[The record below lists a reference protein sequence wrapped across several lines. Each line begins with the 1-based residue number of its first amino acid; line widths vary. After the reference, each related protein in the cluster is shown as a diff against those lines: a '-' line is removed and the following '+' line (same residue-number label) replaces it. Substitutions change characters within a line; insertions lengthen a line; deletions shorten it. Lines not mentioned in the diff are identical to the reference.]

1 MAEKEELTIK
11 IPKDE
16 NEKAIIAKETKEA
29 KAKEAK
35 AKEAKAKEAK
45 EKEKE
50 DEDAKCAG
58 CMSLFFCCLVLQ

>member
-16 NEKAIIAKETKEA
+16 NEKAMLSKQIKEA
-29 KAKEAK
+29 KEK
-35 AKEAKAKEAK
+35 AAK

>member
-35 AKEAKAKEAK
+35 

>member
-16 NEKAIIAKETKEA
+16 NEKAILAKETKAA
-29 KAKEAK
+29 KAKA
-35 AKEAKAKEAK
+35 AK

>member
-16 NEKAIIAKETKEA
+16 NEKAILARELKA
-29 KAKEAK
+29 KAKE
-35 AKEAKAKEAK
+35 KEK

-58 CMSLFFCCLVLQ
+58 CMSIFFCCLVLQ

>member
-29 KAKEAK
+29 KAKA
-35 AKEAKAKEAK
+35 AK

>member
-1 MAEKEELTIK
+1 MADKEELTIK

-16 NEKAIIAKETKEA
+16 NEKAML
-29 KAKEAK
+29 
-35 AKEAKAKEAK
+35 AKEAK
-45 EKEKE
+45 EKEKAKAKEKE

>member
-1 MAEKEELTIK
+1 MADKEELTIK

-16 NEKAIIAKETKEA
+16 NEKAML
-29 KAKEAK
+29 
-35 AKEAKAKEAK
+35 AKEAK
-45 EKEKE
+45 EKAKAKAKEKE

>member
-1 MAEKEELTIK
+1 MADKEELTIK

-16 NEKAIIAKETKEA
+16 NEKAML
-29 KAKEAK
+29 
-35 AKEAKAKEAK
+35 AKEAK
-45 EKEKE
+45 EKANAKAKAKEKE